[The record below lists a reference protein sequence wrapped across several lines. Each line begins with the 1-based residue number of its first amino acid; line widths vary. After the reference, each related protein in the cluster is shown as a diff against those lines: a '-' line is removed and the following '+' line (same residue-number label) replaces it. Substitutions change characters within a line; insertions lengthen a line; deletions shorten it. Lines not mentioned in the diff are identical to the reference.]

1 MGKRRPKSYRVPL
14 TWEAM
19 QRIAGLLLVDEPL
32 AALVERDGLCK
43 SSALYRTKT
52 GRYTAHL
59 VFRDGDQS
67 TSITIRNIEA
77 AP

>member
-1 MGKRRPKSYRVPL
+1 MGKRRPKSYRINL
-14 TWEAM
+14 TWEAL
-19 QRIAGLLLVDEPL
+19 QRIAGLLLDGEPL
-32 AALVERDGLCK
+32 AHLVDRDGLCK
-43 SSALYRTKT
+43 SSALYRTNT

-67 TSITIRNIEA
+67 TSITIRNIEV

>member
-1 MGKRRPKSYRVPL
+1 MGKRRPKSYRVHL
-14 TWEAM
+14 TWEAL
-19 QRIAGLLLVDEPL
+19 QRIARLLLVDEPL
-32 AALVERDGLCK
+32 AALVNKDGLCK
-43 SSALYRTKT
+43 SSALYRTNT

-67 TSITIRNIEA
+67 TSITIRNIEV